1 MLSILNELQ
10 QLTDRMNAAPEP
22 IQSLNAV
29 YQFDLGEAGVYQVTF
44 RDGHAEVTERAVD
57 TADCTLILSEEH
69 FRKLLKDELNTTMAF
84 MLRTLKVEGKVGLAL
99 KLQEIVKQYV
109 R

>member
-1 MLSILNELQ
+1 MNILIELQ
-10 QLTDRMNAAPEP
+10 QLTNRMNAAPEP

-29 YQFDLGEAGVYQVTF
+29 YQFDLGEAGVYHVTF
-44 RDGHAEVTERAVD
+44 LHGNAHTAEGPAES
-57 TADCTLILSEEH
+57 ADCTLIMSEDH

-84 MLRTLKVEGKVGLAL
+84 MMRTLKVEGKVGLAL

-109 R
+109 P